1 MTVSECQVFRMDLVD
16 VTRTPSYNWPLP
28 TLPQSTTFQS
38 VKRILPVIVISQFL
52 CTSLW
57 FAGNA
62 IINDMARDLQ
72 LNASFLA
79 HLTSAIQFGF
89 ISGTLVFAVFTI
101 SDRFSPSR
109 VFFVSSILAGLFNLG
124 ISIDGINA
132 TEILLFRFLTG
143 FFLAGIYPVGMKIA
157 SDYYQAGL
165 GKSLGFLVGALVI
178 GTAFPHLLK
187 NFITG
192 FPWRYMLYATTSLS
206 LLGGLSMVVFVPDG
220 PYRKFSQ
227 KLNVMAFIKGFRQPD
242 FRAASFGY
250 FGHMW
255 ELYTFWAFV
264 PVMLTAYTLRYPQAN
279 LNVPLLSFLI
289 IASGGLACVTSGI
302 FSQRYGAKKLATLAL
317 FLSCL
322 CCLASPLFLF
332 AESTAALITFLFFWS
347 LVVIADSPL
356 FSTLVAQSAPPESR
370 GTSLTIVNCIG
381 FSITIVSIQ
390 FINVLADQLNAQY
403 IYMMLAAGPMMGLI
417 ALLRNK

>member
-1 MTVSECQVFRMDLVD
+1 M
-16 VTRTPSYNWPLP
+16 
-28 TLPQSTTFQS
+28 
-38 VKRILPVIVISQFL
+38 KRILPVIVISQFL

-62 IINDMARDLQ
+62 IVNDIALDHHLDT
-72 LNASFLA
+72 SFLA
-79 HLTSAIQFGF
+79 HITSIIQFGF
-89 ISGTLVFAVFTI
+89 IAGTLVFAVFTI
-101 SDRFSPSR
+101 SDRFSPSV
-109 VFFVSSILAGLFNLG
+109 VFFVSSVFAGLFNLG
-124 ISIDGINA
+124 ITIAGINA

-187 NFITG
+187 TFISE
-192 FPWRYMLYATTSLS
+192 FPWRYVLYATTTLS
-206 LLGGLSMVVFVPDG
+206 FLGGLSIVLLVPDG

-227 KLNVMAFIKGFRQPD
+227 KLNMMAFIKGFRQPD

-264 PVMLTAYTLRYPQAN
+264 PVMLNAYALRYPQTH

-289 IASGGLACVTSGI
+289 IASGGLGCVTSGI
-302 FSQRYGAKKLATLAL
+302 FSQRFGVKKLAMLSL

-332 AESTAALITFLFFWS
+332 AASATVLITFLFTWG

-356 FSTLVAQSAPPESR
+356 FSTLVAQSAPQESR

-390 FINVLADQLNAQY
+390 FINVLENHVNTRY
-403 IYMMLAAGPMMGLI
+403 IYVWLAVGPALGLI
-417 ALLRNK
+417 ALFRDNTSLGRLQS